1 MPHAPEAEGLR
12 AEGAA
17 PDGKVGAVS
26 AGLHVRRG
34 ESLAGRPVRNAV
46 CLLARLAYP
55 RWGSLCTGAVGIIT
69 YSSWLV

>member
-1 MPHAPEAEGLR
+1 MPHTPEAEGRR

-34 ESLAGRPVRNAV
+34 ESLAGRTVGSAV
-46 CLLARLAYP
+46 CLLARLAHP
-55 RWGSLCTGAVGIIT
+55 RSGSLCTGAVGIT
-69 YSSWLV
+69 TCSSWLL